1 MWEMGIS
8 AVPEIKKIIFKIALK
23 SILIVKVNIVLKIIY
38 NGANIYKHFL
48 LPLQYRLKPPC

>member
-38 NGANIYKHFL
+38 NGANIYINIFFYL
-48 LPLQYRLKPPC
+48 YNRG